1 MKLGDFGLSKMMGR
15 QDFASTY
22 VGTPYYMSPEL
33 CAGEKYTL
41 YSDIWAVGCIIYQLC
56 AKKPPFD
63 EKSYI
68 ALVQAIRAAKPA
80 PLPDVYSPELKSVI
94 ASCLRVNPDRR
105 PETGALLNLPII
117 RLMRKEKEV
126 LDLGKSLRSKEE
138 LIAQKA
144 KEIEHAYARLE
155 QEKAA
160 FKVETD
166 NALRREWELRA
177 RLEIDRQVQIE
188 LEKLRRQYE
197 SEVQT
202 RVATELQKQ
211 RSSVP
216 SKVATSGT
224 SSPMPE
230 DSHISADTNC
240 TDTDAPSATDL
251 SSLSLESPVAE
262 GKGAMKKQTRT
273 PFSRAKTTVDSP
285 LDVQMSEPSPV
296 SLDSLSLSPRRA
308 AAGKAGKG
316 IFAEGA
322 RTNLKWTDAPLY
334 SDDEDD
340 IPDLPS
346 PTRPK
351 IKSDPFKAPQRPLLR
366 QNTTAMMQKLSS
378 QPSLFPSTKSASQS
392 FQSSGSAVPP
402 EARHIPT
409 NTVPKSPSR
418 RLSKIPSCTN
428 LGEGGSPLRKGPLKA
443 PSKTNCSGDEMFRA
457 VVQRNMGGRTLVE
470 LSQARGAANRTVD
483 DGKRVVESRI
493 PTAGASSQKPS
504 ATVRVVDRDPP
515 ATWDPEKDEMP
526 SPFLAR
532 GSKVIRN
539 LR

>member
-1 MKLGDFGLSKMMGR
+1 
-15 QDFASTY
+15 
-22 VGTPYYMSPEL
+22 MSPEL

-63 EKSYI
+63 EKSYM
-68 ALVQAIRAAKPA
+68 ALVQAIRAAKPV

-105 PETGALLNLPII
+105 PDTGALLNLPVI

-126 LDLGKSLRSKEE
+126 IDLGKSLRSKEDLIGQKTKE
-138 LIAQKA
+138 L
-144 KEIEHAYARLE
+144 ELAYARFE
-155 QEKAA
+155 QDKSAYKAEA
-160 FKVETD
+160 D
-166 NALRREWELRA
+166 NALRREWEVRA
-177 RLEIDRQVQIE
+177 RLEIDRQVQVE

-202 RVATELQKQ
+202 KVAAELQKR
-211 RSSVP
+211 RSNTPPKGAAASDTPPPVPENTQLSV
-216 SKVATSGT
+216 
-224 SSPMPE
+224 
-230 DSHISADTNC
+230 DSNGP
-240 TDTDAPSATDL
+240 DADL
-251 SSLSLESPVAE
+251 SSLSLETPVAD
-262 GKGAMKKQTRT
+262 GKKAMKKPVRT
-273 PFSRAKTTVDSP
+273 PFCRSKTTVDSP
-285 LDVQMSEPSPV
+285 IDVQMGEPSPV

-308 AAGKAGKG
+308 AAAKTGKG

-322 RTNLKWTDAPLY
+322 RKNLKWDTDPLY
-334 SDDEDD
+334 SDDEDE
-340 IPDLPS
+340 IPELPS

-378 QPSLFPSTKSASQS
+378 QPSLFPSAKTASQS
-392 FQSSGSAVPP
+392 SQSSGGSASSEVRHVP
-402 EARHIPT
+402 A

-428 LGEGGSPLRKGPLKA
+428 LGESGSPLRKGALKA
-443 PSKTNCSGDEMFRA
+443 PSKISNSGDDMFKA
-457 VVQRNMGGRTLVE
+457 VMQRHMGGRTLIE
-470 LSQARGAANRTVD
+470 LAQARAACRVTEE
-483 DGKRVVESRI
+483 GKRVGESRI
-493 PTAGASSQKPS
+493 PTAGATSQNVS
-504 ATVRVVDRDPP
+504 ASVKFVDRDPP
-515 ATWDPEKDEMP
+515 ATWDPENDEMP

-532 GSKVIRN
+532 GSKIIRN